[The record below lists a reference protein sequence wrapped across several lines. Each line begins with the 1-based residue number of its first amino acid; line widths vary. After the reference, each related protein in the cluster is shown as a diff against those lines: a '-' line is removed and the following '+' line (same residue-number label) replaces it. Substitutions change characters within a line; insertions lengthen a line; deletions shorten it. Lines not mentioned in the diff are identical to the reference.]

1 MAKVRIRKA
10 GPGETAGYYNK
21 TAMFLNKAQMGQE
34 VQSEEPQGQS
44 QEEMVQAYY
53 QYAEQQLSNEVTPDK
68 VYTDLVSNGLP
79 EKVAYQIITSLM
91 DKLVDEGVINPD
103 YKREKEDP
111 NQEEAQAVEEEPAA
125 VEQQQEDQSMFE
137 EDQDALDAEED
148 YLQDRSYMQD
158 GGYTQ
163 DDYDAQNNM
172 MDQYNQVKDNTVEPF
187 NFQEL
192 ISKTPGIQPG
202 LNFPSLAEYI
212 PDYQNVQ
219 WNNMDALQS
228 EQTDEESEPQLE
240 SQRVGGMVKKKQF
253 VKNVMSLLKKQEG
266 GDNAEQEDPTLGKGN
281 PMDTLTEDVQKHKNN
296 FLSAIKTKA
305 TTVKTEEMYDKLRK
319 SNDPDMQQL
328 AMQSQEQQFQV
339 GGMTGGQDPLFRF
352 LGGGDQGFQ
361 EDPNYY
367 EADFLP
373 EAKYGYST
381 GNLRRAQT
389 GDTGIGLKVETVYT
403 NPPTYVVK
411 NKDGKEV
418 FSSKNP
424 AEAQAFKDGKSSESN
439 TTNTNVSTEQV
450 SKEQVS
456 KEQEQPT
463 INNIDIPK
471 ARVNYVPRYNS
482 TPGTWGRSLT
492 PWNPIMQS
500 SNRDIPISRPY
511 NYGTNT
517 EYTGPFDGLTPVARQ
532 VTKRGIFGRPK
543 RYTDIYAIQEA
554 QANGEITANNEITAD
569 GSTLTFPERNSKGHV
584 DLPLLDNPH
593 GKKIKHNYEDFDD
606 LSMKAKMAIRQGERF
621 MKRNTRRLDRD
632 PDFKD
637 VEYGYGGALDSY
649 MPKAQGGMTINDPNL
664 PQPAPALTEL
674 SLANQPGL
682 IGQVK
687 QGPNT
692 VWGQQE
698 SFSQPVPADAATQA
712 YNSDPMNKMSTEPL
726 GNDLSECTEEQ
737 KKDSTSKCYNAGQKT
752 YVGVDV
758 RNDRSKTV
766 DPEAGVNLF
775 NAGVRGITG
784 LLNRKDEKRRERQM
798 YDNMTSD
805 NLYASQAGT
814 MKGQWNDLGSM
825 AGMLNPGDTGQ
836 DTSGYSS
843 YGKYGGYMQEG
854 GESDYNEG
862 DEVYMTDDDIK
873 NFMANGGEIEYI

>member
-111 NQEEAQAVEEEPAA
+111 NQQEDQAVEEEEQPVA

-381 GNLRRAQT
+381 GNLRRAEE
-389 GDTGIGLKVETVYT
+389 GEE
-403 NPPTYVVK
+403 VK
-411 NKDGKEV
+411 AD
-418 FSSKNP
+418 
-424 AEAQAFKDGKSSESN
+424 A
-439 TTNTNVSTEQV
+439 
-450 SKEQVS
+450 
-456 KEQEQPT
+456 
-463 INNIDIPK
+463 IPK
-471 ARVNYVPRYNS
+471 AKVNYVPRYNS

-500 SNRDIPISRPY
+500 SNRDVPISRPY

-517 EYTGPFDGLTPVARQ
+517 EYTGPFAGLTPVARQ

-543 RYTDIYAIQEA
+543 RYTDIYAMQEA
-554 QANGEITANNEITAD
+554 EANGEITAD
-569 GSTLTFPERNSKGHV
+569 GNTLIFPERNSRGHV

-606 LSMKAKMAIRQGERF
+606 LSMKAKMAIRRGERF
-621 MKRNTRRLDRD
+621 MNRNTRRLDRD

-649 MPKAQGGMTINDPNL
+649 MPKAQGGMTINNPNL

-698 SFSQPVPADAATQA
+698 SFSQPGPVNKEAAA
-712 YNSDPMNKMSTEPL
+712 YNSNNPSYVTEPL

-737 KKDSTSKCYNAGQKT
+737 KKDPTSKCYNAGQKT

-766 DPEAGVNLF
+766 DPEAGVNLL

-814 MKGQWNDLGSM
+814 MRGQWNDLGSM

-843 YGKYGGYMQEG
+843 YGKYGGYMQDG
-854 GESDYNEG
+854 GESDYDEG

>member
-53 QYAEQQLSNEVTPDK
+53 QYAEQQLSNEVAPDK

-79 EKVAYQIITSLM
+79 EQVAYQMITSLM
-91 DKLVDEGVINPD
+91 DKLVDDGIINPD
-103 YKREKEDP
+103 YKREKENP

-137 EDQDALDAEED
+137 EDQDAADAEEE
-148 YLQDRSYMQD
+148 YVQDRSYMQM
-158 GGYTQ
+158 GGYTE
-163 DDYDAQNNM
+163 DDYDAQNSM
-172 MDQYNQVKDNTVEPF
+172 MDQYSEVKDNTAEPF

-202 LNFPSLAEYI
+202 LNFPSLSEYI
-212 PDYQNVQ
+212 PDYQNIQ

-228 EQTDEESEPQLE
+228 EQTDEDMLPQLE

-266 GDNAEQEDPTLGKGN
+266 GDNTEQEDPTLGKGN

-305 TTVKTEEMYDKLRK
+305 NTVKTEEMYDKLRK
-319 SNDPDMQQL
+319 SNDPSMQQL
-328 AMQSQEQQFQV
+328 AMGQQFQV

-373 EAKYGYST
+373 EAAYGYST
-381 GNLRRAQT
+381 GNLRKAEE
-389 GDTGIGLKVETVYT
+389 GEE
-403 NPPTYVVK
+403 VK
-411 NKDGKEV
+411 AD
-418 FSSKNP
+418 
-424 AEAQAFKDGKSSESN
+424 A
-439 TTNTNVSTEQV
+439 
-450 SKEQVS
+450 
-456 KEQEQPT
+456 
-463 INNIDIPK
+463 IPK
-471 ARVNYVPRYNS
+471 ARINYVPRYNS
-482 TPGTWGRSLT
+482 TPGTWARSLT
-492 PWNPIMQS
+492 PWNAIMES
-500 SNRDIPISRPY
+500 SNVDVPISKPY

-517 EYTGPFDGLTPVARQ
+517 EYTGPFAGLTPVARQ

-543 RYTDIYAIQEA
+543 RYTDIYAMQDAE
-554 QANGEITANNEITAD
+554 ANGEITAD
-569 GSTLTFPERNSKGHV
+569 GNTLIFPERNSRGHA

-593 GKKIKHNYEDFDD
+593 GEKIKHNYEDFDD
-606 LSMKAKMAIRQGERF
+606 LSMKAKMAIRRGERF
-621 MKRNTRRLDRD
+621 MNRNTRRLDRD

-637 VEYGYGGALDSY
+637 VEYAYGGALDSY
-649 MPKAQGGMTINDPNL
+649 MPKAQGGLTINNPNL
-664 PQPAPALTEL
+664 PQPAPGNTEL
-674 SLANQPGL
+674 TLTNQPGL
-682 IGQVK
+682 IGQVN

-698 SFSQPVPADAATQA
+698 SFSQPAPVNKEAAA
-712 YNSDPMNKMSTEPL
+712 YNSNNPSYVTEPL

-737 KKDSTSKCYNAGQKT
+737 KKDPTSKCYNAGQMT

-766 DPEAGVNLF
+766 DPEAGVNVF

-798 YDNMTSD
+798 YDNQTSN
-805 NLYASQAGT
+805 NLYASQAGM

-825 AGMLNPGDTGQ
+825 AGMYNPGDTGQ

-843 YGKYGGYMQEG
+843 YGKYGGYMQDG
-854 GESDYNEG
+854 GESDYDEG
-862 DEVYMTDDDIK
+862 DEVYMTEDDIK

>member
-53 QYAEQQLSNEVTPDK
+53 QYAEEQLSNEVAPDK

-79 EKVAYQIITSLM
+79 EQVAYQMITSLM
-91 DKLVDEGVINPD
+91 DKLVDDGIINPD
-103 YKREKEDP
+103 YKREKENP

-137 EDQDALDAEED
+137 EDQDAVDAEEE
-148 YLQDRSYMQD
+148 YVQDRSYMQM
-158 GGYTQ
+158 GGYTE
-163 DDYDAQNNM
+163 DDYDAQNSM
-172 MDQYNQVKDNTVEPF
+172 MDQYSEVKDNTAEPF

-202 LNFPSLAEYI
+202 LNFPSLSEYI
-212 PDYQNVQ
+212 PDYQNIQ

-228 EQTDEESEPQLE
+228 EQMDEDSSSQLE

-266 GDNAEQEDPTLGKGN
+266 GDNTEQEDPTLGKGN

-296 FLSAIKTKA
+296 FLSAVKTKA

-319 SNDPDMQQL
+319 SNDPSMQQL
-328 AMQSQEQQFQV
+328 AMGQQFQV

-373 EAKYGYST
+373 EAAYGYST
-381 GNLRRAQT
+381 GNLRRAQN
-389 GDTGIGLKVETVYT
+389 GDTGMGLKVETVYT

-411 NKDGKEV
+411 NKEGNEV

-424 AEAQAFKDGKSSESN
+424 AEAQAFKDGKSSES
-439 TTNTNVSTEQV
+439 TT
-450 SKEQVS
+450 
-456 KEQEQPT
+456 PT
-463 INNIDIPK
+463 ISTTTTQTSDTQPQEVKAIDIPK
-471 ARVNYVPRYNS
+471 AKLNYVPRYNS
-482 TPGTWGRSLT
+482 TPGTWARNLT
-492 PWNPIMQS
+492 PWNAIMES
-500 SNRDIPISRPY
+500 SNVDVPISKPY

-517 EYTGPFDGLTPVARQ
+517 EYTGPFAGLTPVARQ

-543 RYTDIYAIQEA
+543 RYTDIYAMQDAE
-554 QANGEITANNEITAD
+554 ANGEITAD
-569 GSTLTFPERNSKGHV
+569 GNTLIFPERNSRGHA

-593 GKKIKHNYEDFDD
+593 GEKIKHNYEDFDD
-606 LSMKAKMAIRQGERF
+606 LSMKAKMAIRRGERF
-621 MKRNTRRLDRD
+621 MNRNTRRLDRD

-637 VEYGYGGALDSY
+637 VEYAYGGALDSY
-649 MPKAQGGMTINDPNL
+649 IPKAQGGLTINNPNL
-664 PQPAPALTEL
+664 PQPAPGNTEL
-674 SLANQPGL
+674 TLTNQPGL
-682 IGQVK
+682 IGQVN

-698 SFSQPVPADAATQA
+698 SFSQPAPVNKEAAA
-712 YNSDPMNKMSTEPL
+712 YNSNNPSYVTEPL

-737 KKDSTSKCYNAGQKT
+737 KKDPTSKCYNAGQMT

-766 DPEAGVNLF
+766 DPEAGVNVF

-798 YDNMTSD
+798 YDNQTSN
-805 NLYASQAGT
+805 NLYASQAGM

-825 AGMLNPGDTGQ
+825 AGMYNPGDTGQ

-843 YGKYGGYMQEG
+843 YGKYGGYMQDG
-854 GESDYNEG
+854 GESDYDEG
-862 DEVYMTDDDIK
+862 DEVYMTEDDIK

>member
-34 VQSEEPQGQS
+34 VQSEEPQGPS

-53 QYAEQQLSNEVTPDK
+53 QYAEQQLSNEVAPDK
-68 VYTDLVSNGLP
+68 VYTDLVGNGLP
-79 EKVAYQIITSLM
+79 ENIAYQMITSLM

-111 NQEEAQAVEEEPAA
+111 NQEQSQDQQAGEQSIEEDWKEHSGPNAD
-125 VEQQQEDQSMFE
+125 QQQEDQSMFE

-158 GGYTQ
+158 GGYTE
-163 DDYDAQNNM
+163 DDYDGQNNM
-172 MDQYNQVKDNTVEPF
+172 MDQYDQVKDNTVEPF

-219 WNNMDALQS
+219 WNNIDALQS

-266 GDNAEQEDPTLGKGN
+266 GDNAEQEDPILGKGN

-296 FLSAIKTKA
+296 FLNAVKTKA

-328 AMQSQEQQFQV
+328 AMQPQEQQFQV

-381 GNLRRAQT
+381 GNLRRAEE
-389 GDTGIGLKVETVYT
+389 GEE
-403 NPPTYVVK
+403 VK
-411 NKDGKEV
+411 AD
-418 FSSKNP
+418 
-424 AEAQAFKDGKSSESN
+424 A
-439 TTNTNVSTEQV
+439 
-450 SKEQVS
+450 
-456 KEQEQPT
+456 
-463 INNIDIPK
+463 IPK

-482 TPGTWGRSLT
+482 TPGSWTRSLT
-492 PWNPIMQS
+492 PWNAILES
-500 SNRDIPISRPY
+500 SNVAVPISKPY

-517 EYTGPFDGLTPVARQ
+517 EYTGPFAGLTPVARQ

-554 QANGEITANNEITAD
+554 QANNEITAD
-569 GSTLTFPERNSKGHV
+569 GNTLIFPERNSRGHV

-593 GKKIKHNYEDFDD
+593 GEKIKHNYEDFDD
-606 LSMKAKMAIRQGERF
+606 LSMKAKMAIRRGERF
-621 MKRNTRRLDRD
+621 MNRNTRRLDRD

-637 VEYGYGGALDSY
+637 VEYAYGGALDSY
-649 MPKAQGGMTINDPNL
+649 MPKAQGGMTINNPNL

-674 SLANQPGL
+674 TLSNQPGL
-682 IGQVK
+682 IGQVS

-698 SFSQPVPADAATQA
+698 SFSQPGPVNKEAAA
-712 YNSDPMNKMSTEPL
+712 YNANNTSYVTEPL

-737 KKDSTSKCYNAGQKT
+737 KKDPTSKCYNAGQQT

-766 DPEAGVNLF
+766 DPEAGVNVF

-798 YDNMTSD
+798 YDNQTSN
-805 NLYASQAGT
+805 NLYASQAGM

-825 AGMLNPGDTGQ
+825 AGMFNPGDTGQ

-843 YGKYGGYMQEG
+843 YGKYGGYMQDG
-854 GESDYNEG
+854 GEADYDEG